1 MVLVVG
7 GMNQGKYAFAKSM
20 SKDVVKDFHVEIRT
34 CMERGE
40 DPWTLAEQVKKLHMD
55 GVITMAEL
63 GCGLIPVDAFDRNY
77 RETVGRVSCELAKSA
92 EAVYRVCCGI
102 ATQIK

>member
-7 GMNQGKYAFAKSM
+7 GRYQGKYAFAKSL
-20 SKDVVKDFHVEIRT
+20 SEDVTKDLHAQIRI

-40 DPWTLAEQVKKLHMD
+40 DPWVLAEKARSSHSN

-63 GCGLIPVDAFDRNY
+63 GCGLVPIDAFEREY
-77 RETVGRVSCELAKSA
+77 RETVGRISCELAKKA
-92 EAVYRVCCGI
+92 DAVYRVCCGVPMK
-102 ATQIK
+102 IK

>member
-7 GMNQGKYAFAKSM
+7 GMAQGKYAFAKTLSE
-20 SKDVVKDFHVEIRT
+20 DVVKDLHVEIRR

-40 DPWTLAEQVKKLHMD
+40 DPWKWVDQIQSEHSG
-55 GVITMAEL
+55 GVVTMAEL
-63 GCGLIPVDAFDRNY
+63 GCGLIPMDAFEREY
-77 RETVGRVSCELAKSA
+77 REIVGRIACELAKHA

>member
-7 GMNQGKYAFAKSM
+7 GTNQGKYVFAKTLSE
-20 SKDVVKDFHVEIRT
+20 DVVRDLHVEIRA

-40 DPWTLAEQVKKLHMD
+40 DPWKLAVQIQSEHQS
-55 GVITMAEL
+55 GVITIAEL
-63 GCGLIPVDAFDRNY
+63 GCGLIPVDAFDRDY
-77 RETVGRVSCELAKSA
+77 REIVGRISCELARNA

>member
-7 GMNQGKYAFAKSM
+7 GINQGKYAFAKSL
-20 SKDVVKDFHVEIRT
+20 SEDVVIDLQVEIRR
-34 CMERGE
+34 CMEQGE
-40 DPWTLAEQVKKLHMD
+40 DPWELAEQVQLQHPN

-63 GCGLIPVDAFDRNY
+63 GCGLIPIDAFEREY
-77 RETVGRVSCELAKSA
+77 REVVGRISCELAKNA

>member
-7 GMNQGKYAFAKSM
+7 GTNQGKSAFAKSL
-20 SKDVVKDFHVEIRT
+20 SEDVVKDLHLQIRA

-40 DPWTLAEQVKKLHMD
+40 DSWALAEQVQLSHPN

-63 GCGLIPVDAFDRNY
+63 GCGLIPVDAFDREY
-77 RETVGRVSCELAKSA
+77 RETVGRISCELAKKA
-92 EAVYRVCCGI
+92 DAVYRVCCGI
-102 ATQIK
+102 PMQIK